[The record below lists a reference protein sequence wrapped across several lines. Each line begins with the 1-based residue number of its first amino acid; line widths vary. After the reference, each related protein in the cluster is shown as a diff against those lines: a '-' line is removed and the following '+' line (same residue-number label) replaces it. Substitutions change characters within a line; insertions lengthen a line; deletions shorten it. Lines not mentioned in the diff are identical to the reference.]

1 MIILLMIICIGLFV
15 LGILMQNLTFFIIK
29 DMEAGG
35 FYLSATCVAFCI
47 IFAIIAIIMGIYVS
61 GLNVI
66 DSKITMYDD
75 ENKVIESQIDE
86 LVKQYMDYE
95 TGTLKEF
102 ESDDSIALVSL
113 YPELKS
119 DTLVKSQI
127 SVYVSNN
134 EKIKR
139 LKEQKIDGSVYKWW
153 LYFGH

>member
-15 LGILMQNLTFFIIK
+15 LGILMQNLTFFTRK

-35 FYLSATCVAFCI
+35 FYLSVTCVAFCI
-47 IFAIIAIIMGIYVS
+47 IFVIIALIMGIYVS

-75 ENKVIESQIDE
+75 ENKVIELQIDE
-86 LVKQYMDYE
+86 LVKRYMNYE
-95 TGTLKEF
+95 AGTLKEF
-102 ESDDSIALVSL
+102 KGNDSIALVSL

-134 EKIKR
+134 KKIKR
-139 LKEQKIDGSVYKWW
+139 LKEQKIEGSVYKWW